1 MGQNRLT
8 LVVNSPKGG
17 QAAFQS
23 AESAQQR
30 ARWLMLADIALG
42 NPAHDQPE
50 PRHPGER
57 ALEEHKRVIR
67 TVKEAAAKTPRS
79 RIERAA

>member
-1 MGQNRLT
+1 
-8 LVVNSPKGG
+8 
-17 QAAFQS
+17 
-23 AESAQQR
+23 
-30 ARWLMLADIALG
+30 MLADIALG